1 MVFFPLWEATCSD
14 IWGNYPILIFLNKI
28 FLYLFNSLSS
38 PWPPSLNTCGHYCSL
53 QNPNL
58 PTVTPD
64 IWLWTH
70 RANSFS
76 TNVPMSSSF
85 VIYMLGFFGF
95 SHSPWLFTHI
105 INGLV
110 ILLSFL
116 PSLFYY
122 KSLVRILLMLLFS
135 CVQLFVTPWTAAC
148 QVSLSFTSS
157 RSLLKLMSME
167 SGTYW
172 LNPIGGFVYLFFNWS
187 TVTLQCCVSFKCT
200 AKWIRCDSDIHMYS
214 FSESFL
220 SFLL

>member
-53 QNPNL
+53 QSPNL
-58 PTVTPD
+58 PTATPD

-95 SHSPWLFTHI
+95 SRSPWLFTHI

-135 CVQLFVTPWTAAC
+135 YVQLFVTPWTAAC
-148 QVSLSFTSS
+148 QVSVLHFLPEFAQTRVHGVRNLLIEPFWGICLFVFQLKYSYFTM
-157 RSLLKLMSME
+157 L
-167 SGTYW
+167 Y
-172 LNPIGGFVYLFFNWS
+172 
-187 TVTLQCCVSFKCT
+187 
-200 AKWIRCDSDIHMYS
+200 
-214 FSESFL
+214 
-220 SFLL
+220 